1 MVVLD
6 SRPGG
11 KLGTRSTAAANIKQ
25 RPLIRFR
32 ALEKVRTRPPSLVQV
47 CLKRV
52 AQNFL
57 TFDNA
62 VLQQKLNR
70 KQFEDVYAMLDLDMS
85 LPHAATRIGDE
96 NYWKRRTQRKYR
108 NAQVEKHGMS
118 WKQTFLE
125 LELQDALERVPIT
138 VESNDPEML
147 MLKQQVVQSRLH
159 IFQLKIG
166 QLPSHIDLSFVFD
179 SLPALCSFTIT
190 YGNRR
195 LGMDYERAM
204 FGMKITDARN
214 LARNIRVSQTLV
226 SLALPCNMI
235 DDELVKVLMG
245 GLSYGVM
252 LTSLDLSHNK
262 IGDRGARRLASLLD
276 PQFCL
281 QTLDLSDNQI
291 HANGCMHLGAHL
303 AENVTCEV
311 VNLRLNRCEDN
322 GVSHLFQDLCD
333 NHYLRTL
340 NISCNELTE
349 RCLPYMSTLFQTNS
363 TLEELDLGANPL
375 HKVEE
380 EGGPGA
386 GVTAAAATMD
396 PRSANPAW
404 ASGTRRALTAT
415 LDATNLGPGAD
426 VTTLAEDSADAQA
439 MATVILEDGLGGIS
453 LASHLGQFA
462 QSVVQS
468 TSLKR
473 LDIRQCGIPP
483 ELAERISTAV
493 KHRELRS
500 KNIPVEAYE
509 MSKIKPVDEEPIDEE
524 GIEDL
529 AEVADGDEAE
539 GEEGAAGEDGGEAAE
554 GEKAEGDEKT
564 E

>member
-1 MVVLD
+1 
-6 SRPGG
+6 
-11 KLGTRSTAAANIKQ
+11 
-25 RPLIRFR
+25 
-32 ALEKVRTRPPSLVQV
+32 
-47 CLKRV
+47 
-52 AQNFL
+52 
-57 TFDNA
+57 
-62 VLQQKLNR
+62 
-70 KQFEDVYAMLDLDMS
+70 
-85 LPHAATRIGDE
+85 
-96 NYWKRRTQRKYR
+96 
-108 NAQVEKHGMS
+108 MS

-125 LELQDALERVPIT
+125 LELQDALERIPIT
-138 VESNDPEML
+138 VENNDPEML

-159 IFQLKIG
+159 IFQLRIG

-179 SLPALCSFTIT
+179 ALPALCSFTIT

-252 LTSLDLSHNK
+252 LTALDLSHNK

-276 PQFCL
+276 PQYCL

-311 VNLRLNRCEDN
+311 LNLRLNRCEDN

-340 NISCNELTE
+340 NISCNDLSE
-349 RCLPYMSTLFQTNS
+349 RCLPYMTALFGANS
-363 TLEELDLGANPL
+363 TLEELDLSANAL
-375 HKVEE
+375 HRAEE
-380 EGGPGA
+380 EAGPGA
-386 GVTAAAATMD
+386 GGGKSGGETAAAAAAATTMD
-396 PRSANPAW
+396 PQSLIPAW
-404 ASGTRRALTAT
+404 SSGTKPGLNAT
-415 LDATNLGPGAD
+415 LDVTSLGPGAD
-426 VTTLAEDSADAQA
+426 LTTLAEDGIDAAA
-439 MATVILEDGLGGIS
+439 MPTVTLEDGLGGIS
-453 LASHLGQFA
+453 LASHLGIFA
-462 QSVVQS
+462 QCVLQN
-468 TSLKR
+468 TSLLR

-483 ELAERISTAV
+483 ELAERITTAV

-509 MSKIKPVDEEPIDEE
+509 MSKFQQLDEEPLDEE
-524 GIEDL
+524 GGEDL
-529 AEVADGDEAE
+529 AEAADGEDAQ
-539 GEEGAAGEDGGEAAE
+539 GEEGADAEDGGEAAE
-554 GEKAEGDEKT
+554 VENGEGAEKT